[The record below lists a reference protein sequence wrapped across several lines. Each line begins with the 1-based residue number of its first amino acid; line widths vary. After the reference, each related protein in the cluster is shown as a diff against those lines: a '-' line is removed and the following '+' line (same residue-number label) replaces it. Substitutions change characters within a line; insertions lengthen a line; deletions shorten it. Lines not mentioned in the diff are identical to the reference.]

1 MCSVMWLRLLVMLAA
16 CWAQEGEW
24 SEDAEDLVS
33 TVDVDAVLGRT
44 ASLPCD
50 VTPDTNE
57 DRVYMVLWF
66 RAGKATGGKPIYRY
80 KCIKVTLIHSF
91 SRM

>member
-1 MCSVMWLRLLVMLAA
+1 MGSVMWLRLLVMLAA

-80 KCIKVTLIHSF
+80 
-91 SRM
+91 